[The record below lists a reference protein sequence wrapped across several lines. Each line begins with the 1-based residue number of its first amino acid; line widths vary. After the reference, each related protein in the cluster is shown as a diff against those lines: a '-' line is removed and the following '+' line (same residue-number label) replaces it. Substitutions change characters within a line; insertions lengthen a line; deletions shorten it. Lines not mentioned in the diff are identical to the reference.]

1 MPRVDGHG
9 GTTQSPF
16 FPSKAVMCS
25 RQTPNLGCFGPK
37 ETFTTKSYTSENKW
51 AFILEGNP
59 ARLFI
64 ICTTIIKLVLISIA
78 ECCWVSQLA
87 ALVAWVETTSPLR
100 RRDGKQGDVLLL
112 KHFSQDPYLFCFVF
126 FCFLVWSLQLQSRL
140 LFSFSFPLFSFLK
153 IPGDFQKKKKKTYC
167 NISFLNWWKSRSRS
181 KKVYNGFPLVTW
193 RISKLRENGRQ
204 RLKKQVLFFK
214 LNKEIMWFKPA
225 ASLLPGF
232 IPWNDL
238 VNTATRGLR
247 ASGMAWVSNI
257 LYHDQIRCR
266 VMCPDLGFGL
276 RKFPYQRVRMWL
288 VLSFRKLPRKS
299 SERIEL
305 TENFSLALKTLGC
318 SLCGTCHFTELR
330 RSCRGPGFLAH
341 RSGQSCWHS

>member
-1 MPRVDGHG
+1 MVIA
-9 GTTQSPF
+9 T
-16 FPSKAVMCS
+16 SK
-25 RQTPNLGCFGPK
+25 QTP
-37 ETFTTKSYTSENKW
+37 
-51 AFILEGNP
+51 
-59 ARLFI
+59 LF
-64 ICTTIIKLVLISIA
+64 
-78 ECCWVSQLA
+78 
-87 ALVAWVETTSPLR
+87 
-100 RRDGKQGDVLLL
+100 
-112 KHFSQDPYLFCFVF
+112 F
-126 FCFLVWSLQLQSRL
+126 
-140 LFSFSFPLFSFLK
+140 LFSFILIFENSWGLPE
-153 IPGDFQKKKKKTYC
+153 KKKKTYC

-214 LNKEIMWFKPA
+214 LNKEIVWFKPA
-225 ASLLPGF
+225 GSLLPGF

-247 ASGMAWVSNI
+247 ASGMAWVSDI

-276 RKFPYQRVRMWL
+276 RKFLYQRVRMWP
-288 VLSFRKLPRKS
+288 VLSVRKLPGKS

-305 TENFSLALKTLGC
+305 TENFVLALKMLGC

-330 RSCRGPGFLAH
+330 RSCRGPGFHAH
-341 RSGQSCWHS
+341 HSGQSCQHS